1 MESGVI
7 SWALPL
13 TALTTGFLGSLH
25 CLGMCGGVSGSVAL
39 ASSPRPSQTFPVP
52 VQVAA
57 SGVLPQ
63 AGARMA
69 EANVFAFNA
78 GRIASYGIAG
88 ALAGTAGEFIGGWA
102 QGGVINGT
110 TGARTAMFVFANLM
124 IVLTG
129 LYLMGIPQLLAPL
142 ERVGGVVW
150 RRVAP
155 LTRTLLPLR
164 SPYQAALFGAIWGW
178 IPCGMVYA
186 MLLSAMSA
194 GSALS
199 GAACMLAFG
208 AGTLPAM
215 LAAGLAAGRLQSW
228 TRQPRVRLA
237 AGLMVVAIGLFGFAR
252 LGSLDQL
259 QAFGAYCATLVG
271 QGTLRP

>member
-1 MESGVI
+1 MDSGVI

-39 ASSPRPSQTFPVP
+39 ASAKRPSRAFPVP

-57 SGVLPQ
+57 AGPHLP
-63 AGARMA
+63 GARVT
-69 EANVFAFNA
+69 ETNVFAFNA

-88 ALAGTAGEFIGGWA
+88 ALAGTAGGIIGGWA
-102 QGGVINGT
+102 QGGVISGT

-142 ERVGGVVW
+142 ERAGGVIW
-150 RRVAP
+150 RRIAP
-155 LTRTLLPLR
+155 MTRSLLPLR

-186 MLLSAMSA
+186 MLLSAISA
-194 GSALS
+194 GSAMA

-215 LAAGLAAGRLQSW
+215 LAAGLAAGRLQGW
-228 TRQPRVRLA
+228 TRLPRVRLA

-252 LGSLDQL
+252 LASLDQL
-259 QAFGAYCATLVG
+259 QAFGAYCVTLVG
-271 QGTLRP
+271 HGDPRP